1 MGIGNDGE
9 VPDDNMDMV
18 SGVKNDKADANAKLD
33 DSGNDK
39 DVWNAESDVG
49 MSAKTSSGE
58 VIKKSVTGMQVGKL
72 VKQFETGW
80 KSTSEDSTKKT
91 KTNRIKTPG
100 STLTPARKTTSS
112 KKMTPGRRTKTV
124 SRFDNS
130 NDVFVIDKKTH
141 FIVNDEEANIVNTPA
156 KHMNFILFYFIYF
169 NIKLL
174 QLLFQLRRI

>member
-18 SGVKNDKADANAKLD
+18 SGVKNDKVDANAKLD

-39 DVWNAESDVG
+39 DVWNVESDVG
-49 MSAKTSSGE
+49 MTAKTSSGE

-72 VKQFETGW
+72 VKQFETGR
-80 KSTSEDSTKKT
+80 KSTIENSSKKT

-100 STLTPARKTTSS
+100 STLTPVRKTTSS

-124 SRFDNS
+124 IRFDNS

-141 FIVNDEEANIVNTPA
+141 FIVSEEKENIVNTPA
-156 KHMNFILFYFIYF
+156 KDMNFS
-169 NIKLL
+169 
-174 QLLFQLRRI
+174 